1 MMNEAPSSALVIVA
15 HPDDLEI
22 HSAGTIAKWVSKHN
36 TQVIA
41 VVSTSGDKGN
51 RRRRQWHQFELGM
64 IRERE
69 QVQAAA
75 VLGIE
80 KVIFLRYPDGN
91 VPYDRAF
98 KAQIAYLIRH
108 YRPEAILTHDPWRHY
123 LTHPDHRNVGYS
135 VVDAIGLAREY
146 DFMPVL
152 DALEIPPFQPSKLF
166 LCGSETPN
174 HFEDIS
180 EFMEVKLR
188 ALICYSS
195 QFELREGFEAGI
207 KKRAQEVG
215 RRIEAEF
222 AESFRVISF
231 RRAGTARR

>member
-1 MMNEAPSSALVIVA
+1 MNEAPSSVLAVVA

-22 HSAGTIAKWVSKHN
+22 HCAGTIAKWISKHN
-36 TQVIA
+36 ARVIA
-41 VVSTSGDKGN
+41 VISTSGDKGN

-69 QVQAAA
+69 QMQAAT

-80 KVIFLRYPDGN
+80 KVIFLRYPDGS

-108 YRPEAILTHDPWRHY
+108 YRPDVVLTHDPWRLY
-123 LTHPDHRNVGYS
+123 LIHPDHRNVGYS

-152 DALEIPPFQPSKLF
+152 DALEIPPFQPSKLL
-166 LCGSETPN
+166 LCGSESPN

-180 EFMEVKLR
+180 EFIETKLR
-188 ALICYSS
+188 ALICYPS
-195 QFELREGFEAGI
+195 QLELGERLEARV

-215 RRIEAEF
+215 KHIETDF

-231 RRAGTARR
+231 